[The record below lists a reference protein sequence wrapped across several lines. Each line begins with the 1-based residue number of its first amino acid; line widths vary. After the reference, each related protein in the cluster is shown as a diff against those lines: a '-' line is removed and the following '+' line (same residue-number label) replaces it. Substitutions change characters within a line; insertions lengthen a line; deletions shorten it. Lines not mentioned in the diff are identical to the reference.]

1 MIEVF
6 ISYSHKGQ
14 RWLEKLHAHLKPFER
29 THKIQFLD
37 DTKIKAG
44 TRWFEEIQKALA
56 SACSSW
62 FAPASSASAKPQKS
76 SPSLA
81 SRIAWLP
88 LPHRPSL
95 AI

>member
-1 MIEVF
+1 MRDQVF

-56 SACSSW
+56 SA
-62 FAPASSASAKPQKS
+62 
-76 SPSLA
+76 
-81 SRIAWLP
+81 
-88 LPHRPSL
+88 
-95 AI
+95 